1 MKLFIIIHS
10 ITVLGCE
17 KEDTRSYGHGI
28 QGGKLVTNQS
38 SDKFLEIHM
47 IITLISTRVNPM

>member
-17 KEDTRSYGHGI
+17 KEGTRSYGLGI
-28 QGGKLVTNQS
+28 QGGKLVTNQG

-47 IITLISTRVNPM
+47 KIALISTTVNPM